1 MRRERHKIEFLYNW
15 LKEFVDLTATPE
27 DLRTRLSLSGTA
39 VEALE
44 QTAAGPL
51 LDAELT
57 SNRADCLGHY
67 GIAREAAALYRLAL
81 KPVEA
86 YPREVLE
93 YATAATRVDIESPEL
108 CGRYTARV
116 LRGVKVGP
124 SPDWLRQR
132 LEALGQ
138 ASINNVVDA
147 TNYVM
152 IELGHPLH
160 AFDMDL
166 LAERRIVVRRARAGE
181 KMRTLDGIE
190 RTLTAEM
197 CVIADA
203 ARAVAIAG
211 VMGGAE
217 TEIHAA
223 TKTILLESAWFDP
236 ISIRRTS
243 KALGLRTEASMRFER
258 GADPE
263 MAEMASRRC
272 AELIQKLGGG
282 EVLAGVVDVY
292 PGRAGPPVIE
302 LTRKELLR
310 VMGAD
315 VPDADI
321 EAILSALG
329 FAPVRVD
336 ATQTRGDAA
345 LAAWTCRRPSWR
357 GDVTR
362 EIDLIEEV
370 ARLYGLDKFP
380 ARLPASRLPA
390 GRLEYAE
397 AEDRLRERLIGLG
410 YQEIITIPIVDETS
424 DVVFRDANATPAR
437 IANPLAEDASV
448 MRSTAAVTMA
458 STLEWNLNHGQRN
471 VRLFEF
477 GKTYRWNGTEPVETR
492 VLALG
497 ATGLARE
504 KGVAESERAF
514 VFADLKG
521 DLDQIGHLA
530 GGLLWN
536 AGGPPWLHPADA
548 GTISLGGATTRSIGL
563 AGQLARRAAERF
575 KLRQDA
581 FIAELEL
588 DALCTGY
595 REARAAMRY
604 KPLSRFPAVE
614 RDFSLVLAD
623 GTTFASVAEA
633 IRGLG
638 IMEVSSINAVD
649 LFRGKNVPEGKY
661 SLLVRVTFESQQA
674 TLTEAQ
680 LTDFSSRIVA
690 ALEQKLG
697 ASLRAS

>member
-1 MRRERHKIEFLYNW
+1 MKVLYNW
-15 LKEFVDLTATPE
+15 LKEFVDLKAAPE
-27 DLRTRLSLSGTA
+27 DLRARLSLSGTA

-67 GIAREAAALYRLAL
+67 GIAREAAALYRLPL
-81 KPVEA
+81 KVVEA
-86 YPREVLE
+86 YPREVAE
-93 YATAATRVDIESPEL
+93 SATAATRVDIESPEL

-116 LRGVKVGP
+116 LRGEKIGA
-124 SPDWLRQR
+124 SPAWLRQR

-152 IELGHPLH
+152 LELGHPLH

-166 LAERRIVVRRARAGE
+166 LAEKRIVVRRARAGE

-190 RTLTAEM
+190 RALTNEM

-203 ARAVAIAG
+203 TRAVAIAG
-211 VMGGAE
+211 VMGGGDS
-217 TEIHAA
+217 EIRSASRN
-223 TKTILLESAWFDP
+223 ILLESAWFDP

-258 GADPE
+258 GADME
-263 MAEMASRRC
+263 MAETASRRC
-272 AELIQKLGGG
+272 AELIQQLGGG
-282 EVLAGVVDVY
+282 EVLSGVVDVY
-292 PGRAGPPVIE
+292 PGRATPLGIE

-315 VPDADI
+315 VPDADV

-329 FAPVRVD
+329 FAPMRVD
-336 ATQTRGDAA
+336 STKDSAGSL

-370 ARLYGLDKFP
+370 ARPHGLDKFP

-390 GRLEYAE
+390 GRLDYAE

-410 YQEIITIPIVDETS
+410 YQEIITIPIVDEAS
-424 DVVFRDANATPAR
+424 DIVFRDANVTPAR
-437 IANPLAEDASV
+437 LANPLAEDASV
-448 MRSTAAVTMA
+448 MRSTGAITMV

-477 GKTYRWNGTEPVETR
+477 GKAYRWSGAEPVETR

-497 ATGLARE
+497 ATGFAHE
-504 KGVAESERAF
+504 KGIAESERAF

-521 DLDQIGHLA
+521 DLDQLGQIA
-530 GGLLWN
+530 GGFLWS
-536 AGGPPWLHPADA
+536 AGAPAWLHPAHA
-548 GTISLGGATTRSIGL
+548 GTISLSGADTRSIGL

-581 FIAELEL
+581 FIAELKL
-588 DALCTGY
+588 DPLCAGY
-595 REARAAMRY
+595 RAARAALRY
-604 KPLSRFPAVE
+604 RPFSRFPAVE
-614 RDFSLVLAD
+614 RDFSLVLVD
-623 GTTFASVAEA
+623 GTLFVSVVEA
-633 IRGLG
+633 IRALG
-638 IMEVSSINAVD
+638 IVEVTSINAVD
-649 LFRGKNVPEGKY
+649 LFRGKNVPDGEF
-661 SLLVRVTFESQQA
+661 SLLVRVAFESQQA
-674 TLTEAQ
+674 K
-680 LTDFSSRIVA
+680 I
-690 ALEQKLG
+690 G
-697 ASLRAS
+697 

>member
-1 MRRERHKIEFLYNW
+1 MKVLYNW
-15 LKEFVDLTATPE
+15 LKEFVDLTAPPE
-27 DLRTRLSLSGTA
+27 DLRARLSLSGTA

-44 QTAAGPL
+44 QTVGGPL

-86 YPREVLE
+86 YPREIAE
-93 YATAATRVDIESPEL
+93 YATAATSVEIESPEL

-124 SPDWLRQR
+124 SPEWLRQR

-138 ASINNVVDA
+138 TSINNVVDA

-152 IELGHPLH
+152 LELGHPLH
-160 AFDMDL
+160 AFDMEL
-166 LAERRIVVRRARAGE
+166 LTDRRIVVRHARAGE
-181 KMRTLDGIE
+181 KIRTLDGIE
-190 RTLTAEM
+190 RTLTADM

-217 TEIHAA
+217 TEICAA
-223 TKTILLESAWFDP
+223 TKTILLESAYFEP

-258 GADPE
+258 GADAE
-263 MAEMASRRC
+263 MAELASRRC
-272 AELIQKLGGG
+272 AELIQQLGGG
-282 EVLAGVVDVY
+282 EVLAGVADVY
-292 PGRAGPPVIE
+292 PGRAAPPAIE

-315 VPDADI
+315 VPDTDV

-336 ATQTRGDAA
+336 SAKGGMNSSE
-345 LAAWTCRRPSWR
+345 AAWTCRRPSWR

-362 EIDLIEEV
+362 EVDLIEEV

-380 ARLPASRLPA
+380 ARLPPARLPA
-390 GRLEYAE
+390 GRLDYAE

-424 DVVFRDANATPAR
+424 DVVFRDTKAAPAR

-448 MRSTAAVTMA
+448 MRSTSVVTMV

-477 GKTYRWNGTEPVETR
+477 GKTYRWNGSEPGETR
-492 VLALG
+492 VLTLG
-497 ATGLARE
+497 ATGLTRE
-504 KGVAESERAF
+504 KGIVESERSF

-521 DLDQIGHLA
+521 DLDQIGQLA
-530 GGLLWN
+530 GAFLWN
-536 AGGPPWLHPADA
+536 AGATLWLHPAHA
-548 GTISLGGATTRSIGL
+548 GTISLRGDAGAARTIGL
-563 AGQLARRAAERF
+563 AGQLSKRAAERF
-575 KLRQDA
+575 KLRQEV
-581 FIAELEL
+581 FVAELEL
-588 DALCTGY
+588 DPLCVGY
-595 REARAAMRY
+595 RAARAALRY
-604 KPLSRFPAVE
+604 RPLSRFPQVE
-614 RDFSLVLAD
+614 RDFSLMLAD
-623 GTTFASVAEA
+623 GTAFSSVVEA
-633 IRGLG
+633 IRELK
-638 IMEVSSINAVD
+638 IVEVGSVNAVD
-649 LFRGKNVPEGKY
+649 LFRGKNVPEGKV
-661 SLLVRVTFESQQA
+661 SLLVRVAFESHQA

-680 LTDFSSRIVA
+680 LTDFSSRIIA
-690 ALEQKLG
+690 ALERRLG
-697 ASLRAS
+697 ATLRG